1 MRLDLATYP
10 VKEVKLGS
18 STQYKDGV
26 LEIDPDALAAEV
38 LSDPRIATARI
49 ELASP
54 GESVRIWPVRD
65 VIEPRIKVEGPGVAY
80 PGICD
85 RPMTLVG
92 SGRTNRLSGVSVVE
106 VSEVQWHDAGHD
118 WVWLFIDMLGPWG
131 ELNPYSGLFNI
142 CVVVEPHDDLD
153 IDVKNRAVHN
163 ACLTV
168 SDRLA
173 ATTVSAEPAKV
184 KTYELKPS
192 SPPLP
197 KVVFIQGV
205 HSSEGTSGNP
215 NTFCTS
221 IYGATHLELPRALH
235 PNEMLDGAMTG
246 PYRTAFATS
255 WTLANNPLMQQL
267 YDRHGVDFDFVGV
280 IPMRT
285 EWTRQDEKDWIG
297 QETARLAYV
306 MGADGA
312 LVTWD
317 AGGNEQVEI
326 IRAVQACERMGIKA
340 VFVTH
345 EDISGS
351 ADGVS
356 SLLEPVKE
364 LDALVSTGTIH
375 AGQFMPA
382 ELPGVERVIGSQKK
396 VVGPLRDKTVPTC
409 GPLPALP
416 MYDDHYGFNNLIGM
430 EY

>member
-10 VKEVKLGS
+10 VREVKLGS
-18 STQYKDGV
+18 LTQYKDGV

-49 ELASP
+49 DLASP

-255 WTLANNPLMQQL
+255 WTLANNPLMEQL
-267 YDRHGVDFDFVGV
+267 YARHGVDFDFVGV
-280 IPMRT
+280 IPVRT

-306 MGADGA
+306 MGAEGA
-312 LVTWD
+312 VVTWD
-317 AGGNEQVEI
+317 AGGNEQVEV
-326 IRAVQACERMGIKA
+326 IRVVQSCERMGIKA

-364 LDALVSTGTIH
+364 LDALISTGTI
-375 AGQFMPA
+375 GGSDSMPA
-382 ELPGVERVIGSQKK
+382 ILPGVERVIGSPTKL
-396 VVGPLRDKTVPTC
+396 VGDLRDESIPTA
-409 GPLPALP
+409 GPQKALP

>member
-10 VKEVKLGS
+10 VEDVRFGS
-18 STQYKDGV
+18 STRLVDRV
-26 LEIDPDALAAEV
+26 LEIDPEALAAEV
-38 LSDPRIATARI
+38 LDDPRIATARI
-49 ELASP
+49 ELARP
-54 GESVRIWPVRD
+54 GESIRIWPVRD

-85 RPMTLVG
+85 RPMALVG

-131 ELNPYSGLFNI
+131 ELNPYSGLFNV
-142 CVVVEPHDDLD
+142 CVIVEPQDDLN

-173 ATTVSAEPAKV
+173 SATASAEPADV
-184 KTYELKPS
+184 RTYELTPPPS
-192 SPPLP
+192 PLP
-197 KVVFIQGV
+197 KVVHIQCV
-205 HSSEGTSGNP
+205 HSSQATSGSP
-215 NTFCTS
+215 TTFCTS
-221 IYGATHLELPRALH
+221 IYGTTHLEIPRVLH
-235 PNEMLDGAMTG
+235 PNEILDGAMTG

-255 WTLANNPLMQQL
+255 WTLANNPLLQQL
-267 YDRHGVDFDFVGV
+267 YDRHGKDFEFAGV

-297 QETARLAYV
+297 QETARLAY
-306 MGADGA
+306 MLGAKGA

-317 AGGNEQVEI
+317 AGGNEQVEV
-326 IRAVQACERMGIKA
+326 IRVVQACQRMGIEA
-340 VFVTH
+340 VFMTH
-345 EDISGS
+345 EDITGA

-364 LDALVSTGTIH
+364 LDALVSTGTI
-375 AGQFMPA
+375 GGSYSMPA
-382 ELPGVERVIGSQKK
+382 ELPGVDRVIGSQQKL
-396 VVGPLRDKTVPTC
+396 GGRLRDELIPTS

-416 MYDDHYGFNNLIGM
+416 MYDDHYGFNSLVGM
-430 EY
+430 DY

>member
-10 VKEVKLGS
+10 VTEVTLGS
-18 STQYKDGV
+18 ATGLKDGV
-26 LEIDPDALAAEV
+26 LEINPDALAAEV

-65 VIEPRIKVEGPGVAY
+65 VIEPRIKVDGPGVVY

-85 RPMTLVG
+85 RPMTMVG

-131 ELNPYSGLFNI
+131 ELNPYSDLSNV
-142 CVVVEPHDDLD
+142 CVVVEPHDDLNV
-153 IDVKNRAVHN
+153 DVKNRAVHN

-173 ATTVSAEPAKV
+173 ATTASAEPAEV
-184 KTYELKPS
+184 RTYELKPT

-205 HSSEGTSGNP
+205 HSSQGTSGNP
-215 NTFCTS
+215 DTFCTS

-297 QETARLAYV
+297 QETARLAYM

-312 LVTWD
+312 VVTWD
-317 AGGNEQVEI
+317 AGGNEQVEV
-326 IRAVQACERMGIKA
+326 IRVVQACERMGIKA

-364 LDALVSTGTIH
+364 LDALVSTGTIGG
-375 AGQFMPA
+375 ATSMPS
-382 ELPGVERVIGSQKK
+382 ELPGVERVIGSPEKL
-396 VVGPLRDKTVPTC
+396 VGDLRDESIPTA
-409 GPLPALP
+409 GPQKALP
-416 MYDDHYGFNNLIGM
+416 MYDDHYGFNNLIGVD
-430 EY
+430 Y

>member
-18 STQYKDGV
+18 STAYKDGV

-65 VIEPRIKVEGPGVAY
+65 VIEPRIKVEGPGVVY

-142 CVVVEPHDDLD
+142 CVVVEPHDELHV
-153 IDVKNRAVHN
+153 DVKNRAVHN
-163 ACLTV
+163 ASLTV

-173 ATTVSAEPAKV
+173 ATTASAEPAEV
-184 KTYELKPS
+184 RTYELKPS

-205 HSSEGTSGNP
+205 HSSQGTSGNP

-255 WTLANNPLMQQL
+255 WTLANNPLMEQL

-297 QETARLAYV
+297 QETARLAYM

-312 LVTWD
+312 VVTWD
-317 AGGNEQVEI
+317 AGGNEQVEV
-326 IRAVQACERMGIKA
+326 IRVVQACERMGIKA

-364 LDALVSTGTIH
+364 LDALVSTGTI
-375 AGQFMPA
+375 GGSDSMPA
-382 ELPGVERVIGSQKK
+382 ILPGVERVIGSPTKL
-396 VVGPLRDKTVPTC
+396 VGDLRDESIPTA
-409 GPLPALP
+409 GPQKALP